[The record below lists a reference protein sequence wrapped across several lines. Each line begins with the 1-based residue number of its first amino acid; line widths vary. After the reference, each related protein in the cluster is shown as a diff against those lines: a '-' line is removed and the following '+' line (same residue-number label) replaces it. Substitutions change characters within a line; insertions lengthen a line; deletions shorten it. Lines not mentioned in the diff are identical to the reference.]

1 MGIDPRARE
10 GVHESVDI
18 LGVGAGRIK
27 VKAPHRDGTGA
38 QIMVRLVR
46 GLERRVGK
54 HKEKPAQKD
63 ADGALI
69 GKAAGKAAHKHRCQ
83 QADFK
88 KGHAAQRDR

>member
-1 MGIDPRARE
+1 
-10 GVHESVDI
+10 
-18 LGVGAGRIK
+18 
-27 VKAPHRDGTGA
+27 
-38 QIMVRLVR
+38 MVRLVR